1 MCRGGDASTL
11 VHEDGF
17 QSVFVMVHETG
28 HNLGMEHDGENQNM
42 CGDFTHQ
49 GSIMSPLVQSNFK
62 TFTWSHCS
70 QAYLRKY
77 MREFRC
83 INTQPSSSYRSCD
96 SGTQR
101 VYTLDEQCAM
111 DFGKDFSLCK
121 NVSKINYKKVQI

>member
-1 MCRGGDASTL
+1 M
-11 VHEDGF
+11 HEDGF

-28 HNLGMEHDGENQNM
+28 HNLGMEHDGEGQNM

-70 QAYLRKY
+70 QNYLRKY

-83 INTQPSSSYRSCD
+83 INTNPGTSYRSCD
-96 SGTQR
+96 SGKQR
-101 VYTLDEQCAM
+101 IMQAKRMPSGFMSNGNCLY
-111 DFGKDFSLCK
+111 SLESRLG
-121 NVSKINYKKVQI
+121 VASDPYD

>member
-1 MCRGGDASTL
+1 MKSMCRGGDASTL

-121 NVSKINYKKVQI
+121 NVS